1 MSVVHVVS
9 SISVDA
15 PQPVSRRVVWS
26 VSIFCIIVGVM
37 CTTSIL
43 FLYFGAH
50 RGFAA
55 TLARIVPFPAA
66 IVDGRV
72 VWYSEVSERANALER
87 ISGVPSGEAMQRALL
102 LSERYAVVKNLSDEL
117 RVTSEPFYAGES
129 SLPPLYQEVLRRES
143 RLEAAVF
150 SSERLQG
157 ASRAKI
163 EAIQFKLQQ
172 GIGFADL
179 ATEYSEGDAAV
190 FGGDIGY
197 VNPSTLPE
205 ELQTTAKTL
214 AAGETSSIVETAYGF
229 WLAMADDVM
238 HDESEERLISLRVIE
253 IKKDLLGDVVD
264 AELRRVRV
272 REFLR

>member
-1 MSVVHVVS
+1 MSVVHYAS
-9 SISVDA
+9 PISADV

-26 VSIFCIIVGVM
+26 VSIFCAIVGVV
-37 CTTSIL
+37 CTMLIL

-50 RGFAA
+50 RGFASV
-55 TLARIVPFPAA
+55 LARIVPVPAA
-66 IVDGRV
+66 VVDGRV

-87 ISGVPSGEAMQRALL
+87 ISGVPSGEAMHRALL

-117 RVTSEPFYAGES
+117 RVTPEPFHAGES
-129 SLPPLYQEVLRRES
+129 SLPPLYQAVLRRES

-150 SSERLQG
+150 LSERLQS
-157 ASRAKI
+157 ASRSKI
-163 EAIQFKLQQ
+163 EAIQLKLQQ

-197 VNPSTLPE
+197 VNPSMLPE

-214 AAGETSSIVETAYGF
+214 AAGETSSIVETPYGF
-229 WLAMADDVM
+229 WLAKAEDVI
-238 HDESEERLISLRVIE
+238 ESEGEERLILLRVIE